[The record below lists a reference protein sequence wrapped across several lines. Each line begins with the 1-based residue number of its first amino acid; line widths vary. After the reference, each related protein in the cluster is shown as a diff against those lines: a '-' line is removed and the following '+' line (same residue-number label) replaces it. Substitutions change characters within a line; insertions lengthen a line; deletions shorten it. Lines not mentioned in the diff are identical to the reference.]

1 MIVVDSSVWI
11 AKLRGQPSAAV
22 SKLDAV
28 KNLGLIVLGDLVLL
42 ELLQG
47 ARDDFDATRIERSLR
62 SFEVVRMVDLH
73 IARRAATNFRT
84 LRAKGLR
91 LRATVDLVIG
101 TFCLEY
107 GHFLLHQDRGF
118 DVMEEHLGLRVL

>member
-22 SKLDAV
+22 SKLDTV
-28 KNLGLIVLGDLVLL
+28 HNLSSIVLGDLVLL

-47 ARDDFDATRIERSLR
+47 ARDDHDAARIERNLR

-73 IARRAATNFRT
+73 IARRAATNFRM

-101 TFCLEY
+101 TFCIEH
-107 GHFLLHQDRGF
+107 GHFLLHQDRDF